1 MADAL
6 GKARCVAH
14 NGDAHIMRM
23 RPEKIPMLALYDTT
37 APKRPVN
44 LSLNQDLVAQARNLT
59 TNLSAEVEAMLAS
72 FVEQKTLELRN
83 DRERLKKSTDV
94 WNDFNNRHGSIADEF
109 STL

>member
-1 MADAL
+1 
-6 GKARCVAH
+6 
-14 NGDAHIMRM
+14 
-23 RPEKIPMLALYDTT
+23 MLTFYDTT

-44 LSLNQDLVAQARNLT
+44 LNQDLVAQARNLT

-83 DRERLKKSTDV
+83 DRERLKKSADV
-94 WNDFNNRHGSIADEF
+94 WNDFNSHHGSIADEF

>member
-1 MADAL
+1 MADVL
-6 GKARCVAH
+6 EKARCVAH
-14 NGDAHIMRM
+14 NGNAHIMRM
-23 RPEKIPMLALYDTT
+23 KPEKIPMLTFYDTT

-94 WNDFNNRHGSIADEF
+94 WNDFNDRHGSIADEF